1 MDGHPFVVSTRWG
14 HDGPVVR
21 VTGELDVATVGRFRE
36 AVHRALDGR
45 GRRLVVDVAELDFI
59 DSTALGVLVSAV
71 KAMAA
76 RGGVVVV
83 QSPSRAI
90 VRVLE
95 ITGLDGR
102 VEIARPPFALPA

>member
-1 MDGHPFVVSTRWG
+1 MDGHPFVVSTRWAN
-14 HDGPVVR
+14 DGPVVR
-21 VTGELDVATVGRFRE
+21 VCGELDVATAGRFRE

-45 GRRLVVDVAELDFI
+45 ARRLVIDVAELDFI
-59 DSTALGVLVSAV
+59 DSTGLGVLVSAV

-76 RGGVVVV
+76 RSGTVVV

-90 VRVLE
+90 LRVLE

-102 VEIARPPFALPA
+102 VEIAAPPYALPA